1 MQPVLF
7 DTDLGVDDALA
18 IAMALKAAE
27 LDVIGLTV
35 VAGNVSV
42 EQGTR
47 SALQLLELLGR
58 EDVPVYVG
66 SEKPLFIDRVDAVQV
81 HGSTGLG
88 YAELPE
94 PSTLPVGRAV
104 DHIIREIQKRP
115 GELIIVAIGPLT
127 NLALAERKSPG
138 ILNRAR
144 RVVAMGGVLWC
155 GGNITDKSEYNIY
168 ADPHALNELLQAQIN
183 LTLIP
188 LDVTEQLTLTEGEI
202 VAACQAHGDRW
213 TRFVQKA
220 TQSVF
225 EFEQAQGGARKMH
238 LHDPSVPALL
248 IEPSLFAMRALAIG
262 VETEGA
268 SAGSLKVL
276 PEEIEEG
283 MSVDCAVDVDS
294 GRAMEFLHG
303 RVLGS

>member
-18 IAMALKAAE
+18 IAVALNAAE
-27 LDVIGLTV
+27 LDVIGLTL

-47 SALQLLELLGR
+47 SALQLLQLLGR

-66 SEKPLFIDRVDAVQV
+66 AEKPLFTDRVDAVQV

-94 PSTLPVGRAV
+94 PSTPPVGRAV

-138 ILNRAR
+138 ILN
-144 RVVAMGGVLWC
+144 L
-155 GGNITDKSEYNIY
+155 S
-168 ADPHALNELLQAQIN
+168 
-183 LTLIP
+183 LIH
-188 LDVTEQLTLTEGEI
+188 I
-202 VAACQAHGDRW
+202 
-213 TRFVQKA
+213 
-220 TQSVF
+220 
-225 EFEQAQGGARKMH
+225 
-238 LHDPSVPALL
+238 
-248 IEPSLFAMRALAIG
+248 
-262 VETEGA
+262 
-268 SAGSLKVL
+268 
-276 PEEIEEG
+276 
-283 MSVDCAVDVDS
+283 
-294 GRAMEFLHG
+294 
-303 RVLGS
+303 

>member
-18 IAMALKAAE
+18 IAIALNAAE
-27 LDVIGLTV
+27 LDVIGLTL

-66 SEKPLFIDRVDAVQV
+66 AEKPLFMDRVDAVQV

-115 GELIIVAIGPLT
+115 GDLIIAAIGPLT

-138 ILNRAR
+138 ILNKAR

-155 GGNITDKSEYNIY
+155 GGNITDASEYNIY

-188 LDVTEQLTLTEGEI
+188 LDVTEQLTLTEDEI
-202 VAACQAHGDRW
+202 VAACEAHGDRW

-225 EFEQAQGGARKMH
+225 EFEHAQGGARKMH

-294 GRAMEFLHG
+294 ARAMEFLHG

>member
-18 IAMALKAAE
+18 IAMALNAPE

-35 VAGNVSV
+35 VSGNVSV

-58 EDVPVYVG
+58 DDVPVYVG
-66 SEKPLFIDRVDAVQV
+66 AEKPLFIDRVDAVQV

-144 RVVAMGGVLWC
+144 RVVAMGGALWC

-168 ADPHALNELLQAQIN
+168 ADPHALSELLQAQTN

-202 VAACQAHGDRW
+202 GAACKAHGNRW
-213 TRFVQKA
+213 TRFVQEA

-238 LHDPSVPALL
+238 LHDPAVPALL

-268 SAGSLKVL
+268 SAGGLKVL
-276 PEEIEEG
+276 PGESEEG

-294 GRAMEFLHG
+294 ARAMEFLRG

>member
-1 MQPVLF
+1 M
-7 DTDLGVDDALA
+7 
-18 IAMALKAAE
+18 
-27 LDVIGLTV
+27 
-35 VAGNVSV
+35 
-42 EQGTR
+42 
-47 SALQLLELLGR
+47 
-58 EDVPVYVG
+58 
-66 SEKPLFIDRVDAVQV
+66 
-81 HGSTGLG
+81 
-88 YAELPE
+88 
-94 PSTLPVGRAV
+94 
-104 DHIIREIQKRP
+104 
-115 GELIIVAIGPLT
+115 
-127 NLALAERKSPG
+127 
-138 ILNRAR
+138 
-144 RVVAMGGVLWC
+144 AMGGALWC
-155 GGNITDKSEYNIY
+155 DGNITDTSEYNIY

-188 LDVTEQLTLTEGEI
+188 LDVTEQLTLTEDEI

-225 EFEQAQGGARKMH
+225 EFEHAQGGARKMH

-248 IEPSLFAMRALAIG
+248 IEPSLFAMRVLAIG

-268 SAGSLKVL
+268 PAGSLKAL

-294 GRAMEFLHG
+294 ARAMEFLHG

>member
-18 IAMALKAAE
+18 IAMALNAPE
-27 LDVIGLTV
+27 LDVVGLTV
-35 VAGNVSV
+35 VSGNVSI

-58 EDVPVYVG
+58 DDVPVYVG
-66 SEKPLFIDRVDAVQV
+66 AEKPLFIDRVDAVQV

-104 DHIIREIQKRP
+104 DHVIREIQKRP

-144 RVVAMGGVLWC
+144 RVVAMGGALWC
-155 GGNITDKSEYNIY
+155 GGNITDTSEYNIY
-168 ADPHALNELLQAQIN
+168 ADPHALSELLQAQTN

-202 VAACQAHGDRW
+202 VAACKAHGNRW
-213 TRFVQKA
+213 TRFRQEA

-225 EFEQAQGGARKMH
+225 EFEQAQG
-238 LHDPSVPALL
+238 
-248 IEPSLFAMRALAIG
+248 ERAKCIC
-262 VETEGA
+262 TT
-268 SAGSLKVL
+268 L
-276 PEEIEEG
+276 PFPRC
-283 MSVDCAVDVDS
+283 S
-294 GRAMEFLHG
+294 
-303 RVLGS
+303 

>member
-18 IAMALKAAE
+18 IAMALNAPE

-35 VAGNVSV
+35 VSGNVSI

-58 EDVPVYVG
+58 DDVPVYVG
-66 SEKPLFIDRVDAVQV
+66 AERPLFIDRVDAVQV

-115 GELIIVAIGPLT
+115 GELIVVAIGPLT

-144 RVVAMGGVLWC
+144 RVVAMGGALWC
-155 GGNITDKSEYNIY
+155 GGNITDTSEYNIY
-168 ADPHALNELLQAQIN
+168 ADPHALSELLQARTN

-188 LDVTEQLTLTEGEI
+188 LDVTAQLTLTEGEI

-213 TRFVQKA
+213 IRFVQEA
-220 TQSVF
+220 TRSVF

-238 LHDPSVPALL
+238 LHDPAVPALL

-268 SAGSLKVL
+268 SAGSLRVL
-276 PEEIEEG
+276 PEESEEG

-294 GRAMEFLHG
+294 ARAMEFLHG
-303 RVLGS
+303 RVLGL

>member
-18 IAMALKAAE
+18 IAIALNAAE
-27 LDVIGLTV
+27 LDVIGLTL

-66 SEKPLFIDRVDAVQV
+66 AEKPLFIDRVDAVQV

-155 GGNITDKSEYNIY
+155 GGNITDMSEYNIY

-188 LDVTEQLTLTEGEI
+188 LDVTEQLTLTEDEI
-202 VAACQAHGDRW
+202 VAAGEAHGDRL
-213 TRFVQKA
+213 TRFGQKA

-225 EFEQAQGGARKMH
+225 EFEHAQGGARKMH

-294 GRAMEFLHG
+294 ARAMEFVHG

>member
-18 IAMALKAAE
+18 IAMALNAPE

-35 VAGNVSV
+35 VSGNVSI

-58 EDVPVYVG
+58 DDVPVYVG
-66 SEKPLFIDRVDAVQV
+66 AEKPLFIDRVDAVQV

-115 GELIIVAIGPLT
+115 GELIVVAIGPLT

-144 RVVAMGGVLWC
+144 RVVAMGGALWC

-168 ADPHALNELLQAQIN
+168 ADPHALSELLQAQTN

-202 VAACQAHGDRW
+202 GAACKAHGNRW
-213 TRFVQKA
+213 TRFVQEA

-238 LHDPSVPALL
+238 LHDPAVPALL
-248 IEPSLFAMRALAIG
+248 IEPSLFAMRALAVG

-276 PEEIEEG
+276 PGESEEG
-283 MSVDCAVDVDS
+283 MSVGCAVDVDS
-294 GRAMEFLHG
+294 ARAMEFLRD
-303 RVLGS
+303 RVLAS

>member
-18 IAMALKAAE
+18 IAIALNAAE
-27 LDVIGLTV
+27 LDVIGLTL

-66 SEKPLFIDRVDAVQV
+66 AEKPLFIDRVDAVQV

-155 GGNITDKSEYNIY
+155 GGNITDASEYNIY

-188 LDVTEQLTLTEGEI
+188 LDVTEKLTLTEDEI
-202 VAACQAHGDRW
+202 VAACEAHGDRW

-225 EFEQAQGGARKMH
+225 EFEHAQGGARKMH

-294 GRAMEFLHG
+294 ARAMEFLHG

>member
-18 IAMALKAAE
+18 NKMALNAPE
-27 LDVIGLTV
+27 LDVVGLTV
-35 VAGNVSV
+35 VSGNVSV

-58 EDVPVYVG
+58 DDVPVYVVA
-66 SEKPLFIDRVDAVQV
+66 EKPPFIDCMDAVLV

-115 GELIIVAIGPLT
+115 GELVVVAIGPLT

-144 RVVAMGGVLWC
+144 RVVAMGRALLC
-155 GGNITDKSEYNIY
+155 GGNITHTSEYNIY
-168 ADPHALNELLQAQIN
+168 ADPHALSELLQAMTN

-202 VAACQAHGDRW
+202 VAACQARGDRW
-213 TRFVQKA
+213 TRFVQEA

-238 LHDPSVPALL
+238 LHDPSVHALL
-248 IEPSLFAMRALAIG
+248 IEPSLFSMRALAIG

-268 SAGSLKVL
+268 SAGSLRVL
-276 PEEIEEG
+276 PEESEEG
-283 MSVDCAVDVDS
+283 MSVDYAVDVDS
-294 GRAMEFLHG
+294 ARAMEFLHG
-303 RVLGS
+303 RALGL

>member
-18 IAMALKAAE
+18 IAMALNAPE

-35 VAGNVSV
+35 VSGNVSI

-58 EDVPVYVG
+58 DDVPVYVG
-66 SEKPLFIDRVDAVQV
+66 AERPLFIDRVDAVQV

-115 GELIIVAIGPLT
+115 GELIVVAIGPLT

-144 RVVAMGGVLWC
+144 RVVAMGGASWC
-155 GGNITDKSEYNIY
+155 GGNITDTSEYNIY
-168 ADPHALNELLQAQIN
+168 ADPHALSELLQARTN

-213 TRFVQKA
+213 IRFVQEA
-220 TQSVF
+220 TRSVF
-225 EFEQAQGGARKMH
+225 EFEQAQGGSRKMH
-238 LHDPSVPALL
+238 LHDPAVPALL

-268 SAGSLKVL
+268 SAGSLRVL
-276 PEEIEEG
+276 PEESEEG

-294 GRAMEFLHG
+294 ARAMEFLHG
-303 RVLGS
+303 RVLGL